1 MKYARVYADPTGE
14 SHFEDRE
21 NTPSTGKSLE
31 YLIDRARRMAL
42 RYAEVSPYRLNPNR
56 DIWEGI
62 VRGIGRQAHT
72 FGWPYCP

>member
-1 MKYARVYADPTGE
+1 MKYARVYADPTNK

-31 YLIDRARRMAL
+31 VLIDRARRMAL
-42 RYAEVSPYRLNPNR
+42 RYAELSPYRLNPNQ
-56 DIWEGI
+56 DVWEGI
-62 VRGIGRQAHT
+62 VKGIGRQAHT

>member
-1 MKYARVYADPTGE
+1 MSKHEFDAEIQEGHRGM
-14 SHFEDRE
+14 E

-31 YLIDRARRMAL
+31 YLIDRAQRMAL
-42 RYAEVSPYRLNPNR
+42 RYAEVSSYRLNPNR
-56 DIWEGI
+56 DVWEGI